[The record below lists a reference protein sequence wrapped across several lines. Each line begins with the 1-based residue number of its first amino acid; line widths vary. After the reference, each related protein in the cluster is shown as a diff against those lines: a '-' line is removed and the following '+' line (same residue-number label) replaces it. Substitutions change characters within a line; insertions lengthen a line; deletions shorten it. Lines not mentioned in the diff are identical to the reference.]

1 MGVDLNTAN
10 FLFALEKSGVSF
22 SKTLTISRHQRF
34 FSANVLARLL
44 RQHRNLSEN
53 EIASAVESIWDPYAD
68 KLFKFLGAETVDSMD
83 YSPYEGAGIIH
94 DMNLP
99 LPEVLKSNYDV
110 VFDAGTLEH
119 VFNFPV
125 AIRNCMELL
134 KVGGYLI
141 LHTPANNYFGHGFY
155 QFSPELYFR
164 VLSEENG
171 FHVERMFAVESHGS
185 NFDFEGRWFEVAD
198 PKVVQSRVQLINNR
212 PVLLFILARKIA
224 QCEVFAK
231 TPLQSDYV
239 AAWQQTPLPPTE
251 ESAANNFR
259 RQLKQRLSP
268 EVYGLLRNVASTCKK
283 IKKYRMD
290 RKRAV
295 RLSFRNTQHYKP
307 VNNLANNLREKRV

>member
-1 MGVDLNTAN
+1 MGVDRNTAN

-22 SKTLTISRHQRF
+22 RQTLTISRHQRF
-34 FSANVLARLL
+34 FSANVLAQLL
-44 RQHRNLSEN
+44 RQYRGLSKS
-53 EIASAVESIWDPYAD
+53 EIAAALESIWDPYAD
-68 KLFKFLGAETVDSMD
+68 KLFKFLGAESVESMD
-83 YSPYEGAGIIH
+83 YSSYEGAGIIH
-94 DMNLP
+94 DLNLP
-99 LPEVLKSNYDV
+99 IPDALKLNYDV

-134 KVGGYLI
+134 KVGGSLV

-171 FHVERMFAVESHGS
+171 FRVERIFAVESHGS
-185 NFDFEGRWFEVAD
+185 NYDFEGRWFEVAD
-198 PKVVQSRVQLINNR
+198 PKAVRSRVQLINNC
-212 PVLLFILARKIA
+212 PVLLFVLARKIA
-224 QCEVFAK
+224 QREIFAK

-239 AAWQQTPLPPTE
+239 AAWQQTPLLPAK
-251 ESAANNFR
+251 ESAANNLR

-268 EVYGLLRNVASTCKK
+268 KVLGLLRNVASTRKK
-283 IKKYRMD
+283 VKKYRMD

-295 RLSFRNTQHYKP
+295 RLSFRNTQHYRR
-307 VNNLANNLREKRV
+307 VNDLADNLREKRA